1 MAISPSGSLSTSP
14 ERPLLSRLWFLDMPG
29 DMCVRQKKAWPF
41 DCGGCHNQYVNFC
54 FSVLHEIAAM
64 ASKLRLLALLYYL
77 AVAAFG
83 VLVSV
88 WISSVH
94 RAPLPREDIE
104 RLAEFFPAPNRN
116 FPSLWSKDALEIS
129 ADPKAFDAEVLGSFS
144 LALSDAL
151 GGTSV
156 KVGRLRDEGPLGP
169 CVHEASSTT
178 ACLEALEAEALSD
191 TPLSASFELV
201 LVKADSNALILGTG
215 RRAFLW
221 WSGRSVKDTAASTA
235 SLLKESWFRPVSF
248 DGGASLFEITPGY
261 VFSFFL
267 LGDCASRISW
277 DFFHAVL
284 MPYLS
289 RILGKL
295 RILFDIE
302 WNSQVVLCG
311 SLGNSLEPSERGQKQ
326 AGNVVDVSLLQAD
339 FMRRTGEWPPDALTR
354 DARWLP
360 PLVRFVAFKPTE
372 SVQLV
377 DEEGESRHSFA
388 VQGFGAVAI
397 AQCETGRSLCSQA
410 DRQSLDRSE
419 GGLFQDFLDLT
430 CRGFTST
437 EEADVRQA
445 GARVLAV
452 GAAKLLEMDR
462 GEMAA
467 ARAPEP
473 KELGQQLQLGVE
485 ELKELL
491 SPSAE
496 ADAPRAAFQEE
507 WKGESELRLTF
518 VSQLGSESGGFVG
531 GIQGQICLGEAVT
544 ADASYTVEKEGRTF
558 AALPWKKKDDK
569 EISMDMVKAF
579 DDSWIDIPCGW
590 IFCRTALWDF
600 ERIILP
606 EVIGGHAWGT
616 DMLLVRRGSK
626 WPGWKTGIQG
636 SSGAGRRLCSHV
648 DWFEI
653 DVSGRRCVFR
663 GEDKVSRR
671 HQKRTS
677 DHDLLA
683 VEQSLIVFAV
693 GRVLLEKISQHE
705 QIEVFKAFLRT
716 TASCSLHLMFKVS
729 IQALEGI
736 RYAMLLMKLGNAQEY
751 GMYLQYQTV
760 RFSRHDAPSLM
771 QKFEKP
777 LETLGEASNS
787 SSLSDCEARRVASGW
802 ISSVRSWL
810 SLPADGSLATGGD
823 ASLELLVARP
833 RIDGIA
839 AWELQI
845 LARAAHA
852 HFVQRTAE
860 TLRSLVELVDSLPDV
875 VVREE
880 IAAMAF
886 QAVAKTRTSIDAASQ
901 GEVATALAESRE
913 ALVLA
918 LTAIH
923 DDSVVSQLYFS
934 WEFKYA
940 VYLPIS
946 MPILVPLLTACWRQ
960 VLAMFSSTKRLVKR
974 G

>member
-1 MAISPSGSLSTSP
+1 
-14 ERPLLSRLWFLDMPG
+14 
-29 DMCVRQKKAWPF
+29 
-41 DCGGCHNQYVNFC
+41 
-54 FSVLHEIAAM
+54 M
-64 ASKLRLLALLYYL
+64 ASKLRLLALLYYF
-77 AVAAFG
+77 AVTAVG

-116 FPSLWSKDALEIS
+116 FPNLWSKDALEIS

-156 KVGRLRDEGPLGP
+156 RVGRLRDEGPLGP

-191 TPLSASFELV
+191 APLSASFELV

-221 WSGRSVKDTAASTA
+221 WRGRSVKDTAASTA
-235 SLLKESWFRPVSF
+235 SLLKESWFRGVSF

-377 DEEGESRHSFA
+377 DEEGESRQSFA

-397 AQCETGRSLCSQA
+397 AQCETG
-410 DRQSLDRSE
+410 
-419 GGLFQDFLDLT
+419 
-430 CRGFTST
+430 
-437 EEADVRQA
+437 
-445 GARVLAV
+445 
-452 GAAKLLEMDR
+452 
-462 GEMAA
+462 
-467 ARAPEP
+467 
-473 KELGQQLQLGVE
+473 
-485 ELKELL
+485 
-491 SPSAE
+491 
-496 ADAPRAAFQEE
+496 
-507 WKGESELRLTF
+507 
-518 VSQLGSESGGFVG
+518 
-531 GIQGQICLGEAVT
+531 
-544 ADASYTVEKEGRTF
+544 
-558 AALPWKKKDDK
+558 
-569 EISMDMVKAF
+569 
-579 DDSWIDIPCGW
+579 
-590 IFCRTALWDF
+590 
-600 ERIILP
+600 
-606 EVIGGHAWGT
+606 
-616 DMLLVRRGSK
+616 
-626 WPGWKTGIQG
+626 
-636 SSGAGRRLCSHV
+636 
-648 DWFEI
+648 
-653 DVSGRRCVFR
+653 
-663 GEDKVSRR
+663 
-671 HQKRTS
+671 
-677 DHDLLA
+677 
-683 VEQSLIVFAV
+683 
-693 GRVLLEKISQHE
+693 
-705 QIEVFKAFLRT
+705 
-716 TASCSLHLMFKVS
+716 
-729 IQALEGI
+729 
-736 RYAMLLMKLGNAQEY
+736 
-751 GMYLQYQTV
+751 
-760 RFSRHDAPSLM
+760 
-771 QKFEKP
+771 
-777 LETLGEASNS
+777 EASNS
-787 SSLSDCEARRVASGW
+787 SSLSDCEARGVASGW

-810 SLPADGSLATGGD
+810 SLPADGSLATGE

-839 AWELQI
+839 DWELQI

-886 QAVAKTRTSIDAASQ
+886 QAVAKTRASIDAASQ
-901 GEVATALAESRE
+901 GDVTSALAESRE

-946 MPILVPLLTACWRQ
+946 MPILVPLVTACWRQ
-960 VLAMFSSTKRLVKR
+960 VLAMFSGKRLVKR